1 MKSITTKY
9 LFLFFLLL
17 AFSSCK
23 KDNGV
28 SPLEPSISQI
38 KESKIVPL
46 FKAYM
51 TGSSNITI
59 SDNAPIAIRSSTE
72 ITIYATDNTNSN
84 RQITI
89 TIPLDVYNGAGYST
103 ANSCDISVRYS
114 DNSSA
119 YYADCYCAI
128 YSCDIHIDAITQT
141 YVKGTFSGSIVTN
154 CSGSSG
160 YSVNSGSSFAAQFY

>member
-46 FKAYM
+46 FKAYIQYM
-51 TGSSNITI
+51 QQTTLIQ
-59 SDNAPIAIRSSTE
+59 
-72 ITIYATDNTNSN
+72 TDKL
-84 RQITI
+84 Q
-89 TIPLDVYNGAGYST
+89 
-103 ANSCDISVRYS
+103 
-114 DNSSA
+114 
-119 YYADCYCAI
+119 
-128 YSCDIHIDAITQT
+128 
-141 YVKGTFSGSIVTN
+141 
-154 CSGSSG
+154 
-160 YSVNSGSSFAAQFY
+160 